1 VKKLNFLSQRPQGAQ
16 GRPEALPKEL
26 ILYMDH
32 FYFSLRALRA
42 QAEFAREDLQLAF
55 VAAGAGF
62 KPAPTQRKNSG
73 AFHSAMIPEDI
84 HGIDSGQNR

>member
-1 VKKLNFLSQRPQGAQ
+1 
-16 GRPEALPKEL
+16 
-26 ILYMDH
+26 MDH

-62 KPAPTQRKNSG
+62 KPAPTLFLRK
-73 AFHSAMIPEDI
+73 
-84 HGIDSGQNR
+84 R